1 MKNFEGKTAL
11 ITGGSSGIGLA
22 IAKNLASQGA
32 HVWIMAR
39 NPRNLEEACVEIT
52 KVCRN
57 SSQQVRTIQADV
69 SDMEQVDCALAP
81 IIEQGGVEILINSA
95 GLTFPGLFEQLD
107 HRIFREMMEVNYF
120 GTLYVTKALVPAMI
134 KRGSGHILNISSLVG
149 LHGVYG
155 YSAYSPAKFAV
166 RGLSDALRYELQPL
180 GIKVSVAF
188 PADTQTPQLDFENQ
202 RKPAV
207 LKALVTSNSSVS
219 SPESVAQNIIHSMQK
234 GRYLIFPSGD
244 SILWFAINTLL
255 PGHAMYWLVDRLMA
269 QARRKVAKSLA
280 GKQHEQHPNQT

>member
-22 IAKNLASQGA
+22 VAKNLASKGA
-32 HVWIMAR
+32 HIWIMAR
-39 NPRNLEEACVEIT
+39 SPQRLEEACVEIT
-52 KVCRN
+52 QICQS
-57 SSQQVRTIQADV
+57 SSQKVRTIQADV
-69 SDMEQVDCALAP
+69 SDKEQVDRGLAP
-81 IIEQGGVEILINSA
+81 VIAEGGVDILINSA
-95 GLTFPGLFEQLD
+95 GLTYPGLFEQLD
-107 HRIFREMMEVNYF
+107 HRVFREMMEVNYF

-166 RGLSDALRYELQPL
+166 RGLSDTLRYELQPQ

-207 LKALVTSNSSVS
+207 LKALVTSNTSVS
-219 SPESVAQNIIHSMQK
+219 SPASVAENIIRAMQK
-234 GRYLIFPSGD
+234 DRYLIFPSSD
-244 SILWFAINTLL
+244 SLLWYVINTLL
-255 PGHAMYWLVDRLMA
+255 PGHAMYWLVDVLMA

-280 GKQHEQHPNQT
+280 GKQHEHHPD